1 MASPWP
7 VTLPDPMISG
17 VSYRPQGNQI
27 RSDVSAGV
35 PKVRRHYTAVAE
47 DVAIT
52 LALTQTQWA
61 QLEAFVITTLKDVLP
76 FEWSDFRRAPGGGN
90 VRLYRFKS
98 RPQWTPRGIGDRG
111 YATLDLELL
120 P

>member
-7 VTLPDPMISG
+7 GTLPNPLIDSCD
-17 VSYRPQGNQI
+17 YRPQGNQI

-35 PKVRRHYTAVAE
+35 AKTRRHYTAVAE

-52 LALTQTQWA
+52 LPLTQAQWLI
-61 QLEAFVITTLKDVLP
+61 LEAFVITTLKDVLP
-76 FEWSDFRRAPGGGN
+76 FEWSDFRRAIGGGN
-90 VRLYRFKS
+90 VRLYRFKT
-98 RPQWTPRGIGDRG
+98 RPQWTPRGIGNRG
-111 YATLDLELL
+111 FATLDLELL